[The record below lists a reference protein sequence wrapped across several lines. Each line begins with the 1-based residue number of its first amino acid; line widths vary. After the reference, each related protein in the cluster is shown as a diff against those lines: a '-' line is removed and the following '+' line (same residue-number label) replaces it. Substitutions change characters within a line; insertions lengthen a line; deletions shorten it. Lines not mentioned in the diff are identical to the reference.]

1 MRALVVGP
9 GKMGKTIG
17 SILAARGHSVARE
30 VDVGDL
36 LTEADPAAADVAFE
50 VTEPSA
56 AEACVTALLSLG
68 IPVVS
73 GTTGWDPSA
82 ARRLALAKGVAF
94 LHSANFSLGIAAAR
108 RAAAAVSRLLAPFPA
123 YEPGMVERHHS
134 AKKDAPSGTA
144 KLLAAEVSAQRGG
157 AEVPIVSLRHGGQP
171 GEHTIIFEGPDES
184 LEIVHRARS
193 RALFAAGAVAAA
205 EWLVAARPPGPVS
218 CDDFL
223 DAALTSQGEG
233 NAPQGERNRPQAG
246 REQP

>member
-1 MRALVVGP
+1 
-9 GKMGKTIG
+9 MGKAIG
-17 SILAARGHSVARE
+17 SILAARGHSVVRE
-30 VDVGDL
+30 VDAGDG
-36 LTEADPAAADVAFE
+36 LTVADREAAEVAFE
-50 VTEPSA
+50 FTEPSA
-56 AEACVTALLSLG
+56 AEGCVTALLSLG

-82 ARRLALAKGVAF
+82 ARRFAKDQRVAF

-108 RAAAAVSRLLAPFPA
+108 RAAAVVARLLAPFPD

-157 AEVPIVSLRHGGQP
+157 TEVPIVSLRHGGQP
-171 GEHTIIFEGPDES
+171 GEHSIIFEGPNEA

-218 CDDFL
+218 FDDFL
-223 DAALTSQGEG
+223 DAALMPQDER
-233 NAPQGERNRPQAG
+233 NAPQGG
-246 REQP
+246 RGMS